1 MIRPRLTLAL
11 CTLALAVTSTA
22 SLAQAAPGP
31 AAPPVPPPGMPHFG
45 HPGFGPPGFERQGF
59 GSEWGVLQT
68 LNELHR
74 LYVESGRASELPA
87 LYNEVL
93 GKTRNPRLR
102 QALYQRLAQ
111 AELRPAHV
119 DAAIATLR
127 KSLDES
133 LADEARMA
141 AEHRHPG
148 PQGQAPQAPPPPAA
162 P

>member
-11 CTLALAVTSTA
+11 CTLALAVASTA
-22 SLAQAAPGP
+22 SLAQNTAGPVTAP
-31 AAPPVPPPGMPHFG
+31 APPPGVPHFD
-45 HPGFGPPGFERQGF
+45 HPGFRPPGFERQGF
-59 GSEWGVLQT
+59 GPEWGVLQT
-68 LNELHR
+68 LNELQR
-74 LYVESGRASELPA
+74 LYVESGRAGELPA

-111 AELRPAHV
+111 AQLRPTHV

-127 KSLDES
+127 KSLNES

-141 AEHRHPG
+141 AEHPHPG
-148 PQGQAPQAPPPPAA
+148 PQGPALQAPPPPH